1 MSTLEIKDLRV
12 TVEGKEVIKGLDL
25 TIRTGE
31 IHAIMGPNGSGKSSL
46 CKVVMGHPAYEVTGG
61 SVTFDGEDVLAMS
74 PDKRAQVG
82 LFLSFQYPRAIP
94 GLTMSHF
101 LRSAYNAVMQAKQRP
116 RGKGQG
122 ESENAGVFRPLSVMK
137 FAELLKA
144 KMKELHIALPMAE
157 RAINEGFSG
166 GEMKKTE
173 MLQMA
178 LLEPRIVMLDE
189 TDSGLDV
196 DALRLVCST
205 VKSQYERTG
214 MGVLLITHYNRIL
227 DYITPHYVHV
237 MKDGTILRSGG
248 PELARAVEEK
258 GYADEFEVPSEKPK
272 TGKKLKVIS

>member
-1 MSTLEIKDLRV
+1 MSALIIKDLRV
-12 TVEGKEVIKGLDL
+12 SVEGKEIIKGLNL
-25 TIRTGE
+25 AIKTGE

-61 SVTFDGEDVLAMS
+61 SVEFDGEDVLAMS
-74 PDKRAQVG
+74 PDKRAQAG

-101 LRSAYNAVMQAKQRP
+101 LRSAYNAVMKAKDP
-116 RGKGQG
+116 
-122 ESENAGVFRPLSVMK
+122 EERPLSVMK

-157 RAINEGFSG
+157 RAVNEGFSG

-178 LLEPRIVMLDE
+178 LLEPKVAMLDE

-205 VKSQYERTG
+205 VKAQYDRTG

-227 DYITPHYVHV
+227 DYITPDHVHV
-237 MKDGTILRSGG
+237 MKDGVILRSGG
-248 PELARAVEEK
+248 PELAREVEEK
-258 GYADEFEVPSEKPK
+258 GYAEESPSGGFPSG
-272 TGKKLKVIS
+272 GKKLKVVQG